1 MRIKTTIFFW
11 SSAFLIGLL
20 SITVALFT
28 VPSSISAVTQGG
40 LELVFLRGV
49 VKQSGLEDFLS
60 FLRSHRHSHH
70 HHHHHHQKPTC
81 DDTKWKSKIIS
92 SYNVSLVL
100 TVDLKGCANF
110 SSVQKAVDAVPDSS
124 LSRTLIIMDSGIYRS
139 TLTLI
144 LVFIFL
150 IVKCF
155 DEFSVLN
162 VLITT

>member
-1 MRIKTTIFFW
+1 MRIRTTIFFW
-11 SSAFLIGLL
+11 SSVFLIGLL

-28 VPSSISAVTQGG
+28 VSSSISAVTQGG
-40 LELVFLRGV
+40 LELVFLRGM

-60 FLRSHRHSHH
+60 FLRSHRHN
-70 HHHHHHQKPTC
+70 HHHHQKPTC

-150 IVKCF
+150 SVKCL